1 MALLRR
7 AKIINIGITSDF
19 GTWKTLPENVGKLL
33 KIKILRYL
41 FWELCIG
48 IDKLLNKF
56 YKNNK
61 NYYCSIIFL
70 CEK

>member
-33 KIKILRYL
+33 T
-41 FWELCIG
+41 
-48 IDKLLNKF
+48 IDIEINTIQKP
-56 YKNNK
+56 
-61 NYYCSIIFL
+61 IISKDFNIYSF
-70 CEK
+70 K